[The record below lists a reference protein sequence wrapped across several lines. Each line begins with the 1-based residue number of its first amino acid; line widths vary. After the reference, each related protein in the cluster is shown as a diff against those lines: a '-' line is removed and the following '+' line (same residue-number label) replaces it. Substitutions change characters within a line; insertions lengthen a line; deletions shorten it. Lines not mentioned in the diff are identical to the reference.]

1 MVKES
6 FLIFLFSFC
15 FSLPLTNCYEPLTRL
30 EASALNPAI
39 YPQLI
44 DNLNAK
50 LAVAAENEDKSSE
63 EEKPTGELSAKNK
76 CLHRLHFKMENGIT
90 TALSGLV
97 GVGWDDLTNKIT
109 LPIFPTK
116 YLKCKTTPDG
126 HFLLPD
132 NVLAIPIQE
141 VIIDRTAKSYKSYN
155 DIEKESIK
163 ASRDEGFVKYVGG
176 GSYASGN
183 QEIKKIFSNGQT
195 SMLEANI
202 GYKAFTF
209 IAEPN
214 EGLDPIFH
222 DKIEEIIKSYQNYL
236 PYLALYQAEC
246 LIRDYGTH
254 VVNKVLT
261 GAMIRYRIFVKKD
274 EKHTHMAD
282 VKTSQSE
289 HSVNILGIFGTD
301 GKGETKEEKAKREA
315 FEENVQ
321 YSFIE
326 TKGGPDVRSILGAG
340 SEKSMMRMDNL
351 VGLEHE
357 GVPIYSVIHGSYFPN
372 YNSSLLLAVQDLI
385 TNATKMYYEKNTAVG
400 CMDPNFPNYDYT
412 ANFHNDD
419 SCNATENT
427 LVFNGFFQRC
437 EYLKT
442 KFFDNRGT
450 WYNDVVMKQ
459 YDLCPSLTI
468 DHPAMPST
476 SCPENYDSVLL
487 LSNVYESPRTDV
499 HTMTRNCPD
508 NFFTRTF
515 KGCSTSEQR
524 HSFVERAQTNTYWCR
539 RKEGAPTTAKGLPFG
554 GVFYREDGEN
564 VFTNTKGCPEYYT
577 PYQFFGSVYICIN
590 LNNNN
595 LGAKNAI
602 DFGGFYS
609 CHSKTKTCPSGFTAH
624 LLTIYNGCPV
634 HCCVHPLAFNKA
646 QENPLKRPP
655 FSDFHKAINNQTS
668 DDKIPKPG
676 KLNNETLKTLEREFN
691 VTNLKQ
697 NNA

>member
-1 MVKES
+1 MVKEN

-50 LAVAAENEDKSSE
+50 LAVAAEKEDKSSE

-195 SMLEANI
+195 SI
-202 GYKAFTF
+202 T
-209 IAEPN
+209 PN
-214 EGLDPIFH
+214 ERLDPIFQ

-301 GKGETKEEKAKREA
+301 GKDETKEQK
-315 FEENVQ
+315 
-321 YSFIE
+321 
-326 TKGGPDVRSILGAG
+326 
-340 SEKSMMRMDNL
+340 EKS
-351 VGLEHE
+351 
-357 GVPIYSVIHGSYFPN
+357 I
-372 YNSSLLLAVQDLI
+372 
-385 TNATKMYYEKNTAVG
+385 
-400 CMDPNFPNYDYT
+400 
-412 ANFHNDD
+412 
-419 SCNATENT
+419 
-427 LVFNGFFQRC
+427 
-437 EYLKT
+437 
-442 KFFDNRGT
+442 
-450 WYNDVVMKQ
+450 
-459 YDLCPSLTI
+459 
-468 DHPAMPST
+468 
-476 SCPENYDSVLL
+476 
-487 LSNVYESPRTDV
+487 
-499 HTMTRNCPD
+499 
-508 NFFTRTF
+508 
-515 KGCSTSEQR
+515 
-524 HSFVERAQTNTYWCR
+524 
-539 RKEGAPTTAKGLPFG
+539 
-554 GVFYREDGEN
+554 
-564 VFTNTKGCPEYYT
+564 
-577 PYQFFGSVYICIN
+577 
-590 LNNNN
+590 
-595 LGAKNAI
+595 
-602 DFGGFYS
+602 
-609 CHSKTKTCPSGFTAH
+609 
-624 LLTIYNGCPV
+624 
-634 HCCVHPLAFNKA
+634 
-646 QENPLKRPP
+646 
-655 FSDFHKAINNQTS
+655 
-668 DDKIPKPG
+668 
-676 KLNNETLKTLEREFN
+676 
-691 VTNLKQ
+691 
-697 NNA
+697 